1 MGDALLLLLLD
12 SRAPAGGHSH
22 SGGMEPAV
30 DAGLVRDLADVEAFC
45 RGRLRTAARVAADAA
60 GLACTAVRDELDPA
74 PALARLDAEV
84 DARTPSEGM
93 RAASRQL
100 GRGLL
105 RLTRAMVPE
114 FGKGWVLVPANHAV
128 VLGAAVAIAGGAPQ
142 LAARAAALNTVN
154 APASA
159 AVRLLGLDPFAV
171 QGLLA
176 RLAGE
181 IDSTPWAAPTSADL
195 IAAHTAPALD
205 LLADVHLTAEVRLFA
220 S

>member
-1 MGDALLLLLLD
+1 MDALLLLLLD

-30 DAGLVRDLADVEAFC
+30 GAGLVRDVADVEAFC
-45 RGRLRTAARVAADAA
+45 RGRLRTAGRVAADAA
-60 GLACTAVRDELDPA
+60 GLACATVRDEVEPA
-74 PALARLDAEV
+74 PTLARIDAEV
-84 DARTPSEGM
+84 DARSPSEAVRG
-93 RAASRQL
+93 ASRQL

-105 RLTRAMVPE
+105 RLTRAMLPGFAAGWAPVP
-114 FGKGWVLVPANHAV
+114 LHHAV
-128 VLGAAVAIAGGAPQ
+128 VLGAAVAAAGSTPD

-154 APASA
+154 APASG

-176 RLAGE
+176 RLASE
-181 IDSTPWAAPTSADL
+181 IDSADWAVPMSPEA
-195 IAAHTAPALD
+195 IAADTAPALD
-205 LLADVHLTAEVRLFA
+205 LLADVHLSAEVRLFA